1 MQDTVLTLNIHQ
13 SVRRGGYSAHYTNM
27 RRRVFSGIQPSEVI
41 HIGNYIGAVK
51 RWVASQDDPDKE
63 NIFCVV
69 DLHALTV
76 PQEPEKLRERTMEL
90 FALFLAVGLDPD
102 KSLLFLQ
109 SHVSVHAEGGWLL
122 NCVTPEGWLKK
133 MTQYKD
139 KSARQE
145 TVLTGL
151 LDYPVLMA
159 ADILFYD
166 THEVPVGHDQ
176 KQHVELA
183 RNIAERFNHL
193 FGETFIVPEPIIPEV
208 GARIMALDDPTI
220 KMSKSMAHIKG
231 HSIPLLADPKEIE
244 RTIMRAKTDSGGDIR
259 FSKEPE
265 KAGVN
270 NLLSIYQV
278 LTKKSADE
286 VEADF
291 ANARGYGD
299 LKKAVTQ
306 VVIAETDPIRARH
319 TELMH
324 DRGELTRIINVG
336 TEKAR
341 AISEPRLIDVK
352 RKMGL
357 IV

>member
-1 MQDTVLTLNIHQ
+1 MK
-13 SVRRGGYSAHYTNM
+13 
-27 RRRVFSGIQPSEVI
+27 RRVFSGIQPSNVI

-51 RWVASQDDPDKE
+51 RWVESQNDPAKD

-76 PQEPEKLRERTMEL
+76 QQEPEVLRERTVEL

-102 KSLLFLQ
+102 KSLLFVQ
-109 SHVSVHAEGGWLL
+109 SHVSVHAEGAWLL

-139 KSARQE
+139 KSAKVE
-145 TVLTGL
+145 TILTGL
-151 LDYPVLMA
+151 FDYPVLMA
-159 ADILFYD
+159 ADILLYD
-166 THEVPVGHDQ
+166 THEVPVGEDQ

-193 FGETFIVPEPIIPEV
+193 YGETFIIPEPKIAEA
-208 GARIMALDDPTI
+208 GARIMGLDDPTV
-220 KMSKSMAHIKG
+220 KMSKSLAAPKG
-231 HSIPLLADPKEIE
+231 HAIPLLGDPKEIE
-244 RTIMRAKTDSGGDIR
+244 RTIMRSKTDSGSEIK
-259 FSKEPE
+259 FSKDKE

-270 NLLSIYQV
+270 NLLTIYQV
-278 LTKKSADE
+278 LTRKTPAE
-286 VEADF
+286 AEADF

-299 LKKAVTQ
+299 LKKKVAE
-306 VVIAETDPIRARH
+306 VVIAETDPIRTRH
-319 TELMH
+319 QEIMA
-324 DRGELTRIINVG
+324 DRGELDRLMRAG
-336 TEKAR
+336 ADKAR
-341 AISEPRLIDVK
+341 SISEPRLKEVK